1 MFPQAGPLGEEEVL
15 LKITTALKD
24 QTAQVGDAE
33 AVFNVCVNQ
42 SSPDGLE
49 ITWYKNGQQIDSSS
63 RKYEINF
70 VNGIVSLRIL
80 RIEESD
86 EGEYLCRIVKAN
98 HKLETAAKLHVK
110 AAEKKIK
117 KKVKKS
123 PSPTEAFEEP
133 PSFHLTLKDES
144 VKVGDRLVLAVTNTT
159 MPEPEVEWSRNGQKI
174 VESDQK
180 YRLRK
185 DKGRY
190 ELEII
195 ACELI
200 DSAEWKAVGKNA
212 FGTCESS
219 CQITVV
225 SPDGKQ
231 RPEFKRKLESLTVY
245 KTEMVKLEVT
255 VVGEPAPTVSWKRNG
270 TMLKQTEKYRIQS
283 DETSKK
289 YTLTIMD
296 SVVEDSGTY
305 EVVAKNSLGESSCS
319 CVVTVRDGSPR
330 TDEGEESH
338 APVFRMPLPAARELP
353 ENLEVTL
360 VCAVT
365 GTPTPKIEWNKDGK
379 PCANASATFENG
391 VCTLLIK
398 GAKRTHS
405 GLYTCTASNTHGEVK
420 STCVL
425 TIQPSEEA
433 ITMKP
438 KFKDPLSNV
447 SAIENTEV
455 VFECCVVGKPIP
467 QITWYKD
474 GLKMLMNS
482 RMLQY
487 VDRKGV
493 VRLNIMNVTPD
504 DAGEYTCE
512 AENSEGKDFTHAELK
527 VVDMGITKPTK
538 REPSPAREPTRPII
552 TRGLNDSKVHEGNR
566 ELLEVEVEAFPEA
579 TAEWY
584 FNGEKITESKL
595 LRTYFDGRIA
605 FLKIYEAK
613 KEHEGEYMCRI
624 SNNLGSVTTRCK
636 VTVEAATGTED
647 YLLNMPRFSQK
658 LENIS
663 VRVESETI
671 VLRCEAEGTP
681 QPEVRWLF
689 NGKAIHA
696 GPEIETKKEDNVYSL
711 EIKEF
716 SNKWCGTYTAIASNI
731 YGDAHCSADV
741 SFVDKES
748 LKIEETVPA
757 REDQSPVFTKALK
770 DKTAMAG
777 ETVNLKC
784 VITGVPDP
792 DITWLKDD
800 EVINTTRKRQLKF
813 DENGACTLTIS
824 NVSAED
830 TGIYMCTAR
839 NRAGVQSTEC
849 MLTIAS
855 TVGPDAHLV
864 TADTT
869 KGKKSK
875 PQFTRIPAST
885 INIGEGSPLELV
897 ARAIGEPAP
906 RITWQKDGKEITRT
920 NKLYSIRVTGTGES
934 ILCLECAVLKSSGQ
948 FTCIAEN
955 SEGSEQ
961 VDIQLIVTRAGYDT
975 TKKLA
980 PNFTKELE
988 DMGVVTGHPVTLKCT
1003 VEGRPDPHLS
1013 WFYVNDNRK
1022 TVPLSD
1028 LKGVWTEYR
1037 VGNEIE
1043 IRANTVVKTQQG
1055 TYQCVARNEHGESIT
1070 QCYLL
1075 VGETSDKP
1083 AGPPRF
1089 LKCLRDIW
1097 SPIGADVEFEVEIG
1111 GFPLPDLTWFHNGE
1125 KIIEKRQYQITY
1137 PTPTKCLLKISGIHV
1152 SDIGSYSVEA
1162 SNVHGTVQTNGS
1174 LNVGEPRNLKPPVF
1188 TGIETEEIVIQTFES
1203 YKTGDKKD
1211 VRRVHL
1217 HSKRKGAAPNF
1228 VVGLEDLELKAGDA
1242 AAVAGK
1248 LAKKR
1253 RKGPSRTDAKGLAE
1267 SVLAGTS
1274 LEEPGPVS
1282 MQDSKEEP
1290 STTLED
1296 IRFAVQERNKKPCR
1310 PKFLVKPKPKKSLEE
1325 YKSLRLKTAVSANPQ
1340 AEVTWDKNG
1349 MILETGNKY
1358 SIYHDGDFYYLEVH
1372 HVSVYDKGFYNCTA
1386 SNAEGIATCS
1396 SEVEVIAADAEKI
1409 ELMRRRSRKEPKAPT
1424 FVEVLPGK
1432 FKAQQGE
1439 TTSVECSVYG
1449 YPAPAISWHRNGTA
1463 LIPQPDRYQM
1473 FYDGECAT
1481 LKFINLSSAE
1491 AGTYT
1496 CKAENALGSASSQ
1509 MNLEVEGKKKTAADG
1524 TPPKFSFEKKVL
1536 DPVTDG
1542 SKAVLEAELVEGSKP
1557 VNVRWMHNRMEV
1569 TDSSGFTHG
1578 RIGDKMTLTIQ
1589 DAFPEDAGEYYCVA
1603 ENAVGTAKCCMTVQ
1617 IKEQTEKSLAE
1628 EMPIVKALNKT
1639 IDAEFGSTTIV
1650 SVSAKGHPDPVITW
1664 FKGGKQLAPGSKYQ
1678 TSNVE
1683 NVFHLRICELTAEDS
1698 GSYKLQA
1705 VNTSGSASAFVQV
1718 NVIEPPL
1725 GSTSVLPRFTRP
1737 PISLQLAVGQ
1747 KAELS
1752 CEFEGQ
1758 PRPVVSWFQG
1768 DRRLHDGDAD
1778 IEIESTATASRLSI
1792 LKVTEK
1798 HLGEYLCTIRNTFGE
1813 DLATAMILLE
1823 GSSAA
1828 LPPRRTGKTSPK

>member
-1 MFPQAGPLGEEEVL
+1 MPLQEETL

-24 QTAQVGDAE
+24 QITQVGDADV
-33 AVFNVCVNQ
+33 AFNVCVNQ
-42 SSPDGLE
+42 PTAEGLQ
-49 ITWYKNGQQIDSSS
+49 IKWHKNGSEIDLSKSGA
-63 RKYEINF
+63 KYETKF
-70 VNGIVSLRIL
+70 ANGILTLRIL
-80 RIEESD
+80 TVEETD
-86 EGEYLCRIVKAN
+86 AGEFLCQIYKGN
-98 HKLETAAKLHVK
+98 HKLATTAKLEVK
-110 AAEKKIK
+110 TAEKKPK
-117 KKVKKS
+117 KKTKKP
-123 PSPTEAFEEP
+123 PSSTEALEEP
-133 PSFHLTLKDES
+133 PKFHLTLKDET
-144 VKVGDRLVLAVTNTT
+144 VKIGDRMVLAITNTT
-159 MPEPEVEWSRNGQKI
+159 MPEPDVQWYRNGTEI
-174 VESDQK
+174 AESDAK
-180 YRLRK
+180 YRIRH

-195 ACELI
+195 SCEMV
-200 DSAEWKAVGKNA
+200 DSCEWKAIGKNPY
-212 FGTCESS
+212 GSCESS
-219 CQITVV
+219 CQLTVT

-231 RPEFKRKLESLTVY
+231 GPEFKRKLETVMVY
-245 KTEMVKLEVT
+245 KTEIIKLEVI
-255 VVGEPAPTVSWKRNG
+255 VIGQPAPTVTWKRNG
-270 TMLKQTEKYRIQS
+270 SALKHTDKHRILS
-283 DETSKK
+283 DETSGK
-289 YTLTIMD
+289 YTL
-296 SVVEDSGTY
+296 SVMESSIDDSGTY
-305 EVVAKNSLGESSCS
+305 EVIAKNLLGENKCS
-319 CVVTVRDGSPR
+319 CVVTVRDGTPR

-365 GTPTPKIEWNKDGK
+365 GTPTPKIEWTKDGK
-379 PCANASATFENG
+379 PCSNATATFENG

-398 GAKRTHS
+398 GAKKTHS

-425 TIQPSEEA
+425 TIQPEEETLA
-433 ITMKP
+433 MKP
-438 KFKDPLSNV
+438 KFKEPLSNV

-512 AENSEGKDFTHAELK
+512 AENTEGKDFSHAELK
-527 VVDMGITKPTK
+527 VVDMGITKPMK
-538 REPSPAREPTRPII
+538 RESSPQRTQSEPVI

-579 TAEWY
+579 TSEWY
-584 FNGEKITESKL
+584 FNGERVTESKL

-613 KEHEGEYMCRI
+613 KEHQGEYMCRI
-624 SNNLGSVTTRCK
+624 FNQLGSVTTRCK
-636 VTVEAATGTED
+636 VTVEAASETED
-647 YLLNMPRFSQK
+647 YLENMPKFSHK
-658 LENIS
+658 LENIT
-663 VRVESETI
+663 VRVEKETI
-671 VLRCEAEGTP
+671 VLRCQVEGKP

-696 GPEIETKKEDNVYSL
+696 TPEVETKKDNSVYSL
-711 EIKEF
+711 EIKDF
-716 SNKWCGTYTAIASNI
+716 SNKWCGTYTAVASNV

-741 SFVDKES
+741 SFVDKETA
-748 LKIEETVPA
+748 KIEETVPVQ
-757 REDQSPVFTKALK
+757 EDQSPVFTISLK

-784 VITGVPDP
+784 TVTGIPDP
-792 DITWLKDD
+792 QITWLKDN

-813 DENGACTLTIS
+813 DENGQCILTIAS
-824 NVSAED
+824 VTAED

-839 NRAGVQSTEC
+839 NRSGVQSTEC

-864 TADTT
+864 TADSTQE
-869 KGKKSK
+869 KKTK
-875 PQFTRIPAST
+875 PQFTRVPSKT
-885 INIGEGSPLELV
+885 VNIGEGSRLELA
-897 ARAIGEPAP
+897 ARAIGEPTP
-906 RITWQKDGKEITRT
+906 RITWQKDDKEITRT
-920 NKLYSIRVTGTGES
+920 NKLYSIRVTGNGES
-934 ILCLECAVLKSSGQ
+934 ILCLDCAVLKSSGQ

-955 SEGSEQ
+955 SEGIEKID
-961 VDIQLIVTRAGYDT
+961 VQLIVTKAAYDT
-975 TKKLA
+975 KQKQA
-980 PNFTKELE
+980 PNFAKELA
-988 DMGVVTGHPVTLKCT
+988 DMGVVMGHPVTLKCS
-1003 VEGRPDPHLS
+1003 VEGRPDPQLT
-1013 WFYVNDNRK
+1013 WFFINDARK
-1022 TVPLSD
+1022 SVPLSS

-1037 VGNEIE
+1037 IGNDVELK
-1043 IRANTVVKTQQG
+1043 ANTVVKTQQG
-1055 TYQCVARNEHGESIT
+1055 TYQCVAKNEHGEAIT

-1097 SPIGADVEFEVEIG
+1097 SPIGEDVEFEVEIG
-1111 GFPLPDLTWFHNGE
+1111 GFPLPELTWYHNGE
-1125 KIIEKRQYQITY
+1125 KITESRQYQINY
-1137 PTPTKCLLKISGIHV
+1137 PTPSKCTLKITGIHV

-1162 SNVHGTVQTNGS
+1162 SNIHGSVRTNGS
-1174 LNVGEPRNLKPPVF
+1174 LNIGKPRVAKPPVF
-1188 TGIETEEIVIQTFES
+1188 TGIETEEIIIQTFES
-1203 YKTGDKKD
+1203 YKKGEIEGQ
-1211 VRRVHL
+1211 RRVHL

-1228 VVGLEDLELKAGDA
+1228 VIGLEDMELKAGDT

-1248 LAKKR
+1248 LAKRR
-1253 RKGPSRTDAKGLAE
+1253 RKGGPSRTDAKGLAD

-1274 LEEPGPVS
+1274 LEEPGAITATTS
-1282 MQDSKEEP
+1282 RDSKDEP
-1290 STTLED
+1290 STTIED
-1296 IRFAVQERNKKPCR
+1296 IRFAVNERNKKPCR
-1310 PKFLVKPKPKKSLEE
+1310 PKYLVKPKPKKTLEE

-1340 AEVTWDKNG
+1340 ADVTWDRNG

-1372 HVSVYDKGFYNCTA
+1372 HVSRYDQGFYNCTA
-1386 SNAEGIATCS
+1386 SNTEGIATCS
-1396 SEVEVIAADAEKI
+1396 SEVEVIPADKEKM
-1409 ELMRRRSRKEPKAPT
+1409 EQMRRRSRKEPKGPT

-1432 FKAQQGE
+1432 FKTSKGE

-1449 YPAPAISWHRNGTA
+1449 YPAPAISWLRNGTA
-1463 LIPQPDRYQM
+1463 LIPQTDRYQM

-1481 LKFINLSSAE
+1481 LKFINLSSAD

-1509 MNLEVEGKKKTAADG
+1509 MNLEVEGPKKPGDG

-1542 SKAVLEAELVEGSKP
+1542 NKVLLEADVIEGSKP
-1557 VNVRWMHNRMEV
+1557 VNFRWMHNRVEV
-1569 TDSSGFTHG
+1569 TDSSGFTYA
-1578 RIGDKMTLTIQ
+1578 RQGDKMSLTIQ
-1589 DAFPEDAGEYYCVA
+1589 DAFPEDAGDYYCVA
-1603 ENAVGTAKCCMTVQ
+1603 ENAFGVAKCCLTVQ
-1617 IKEQTEKSLAE
+1617 VKEQTEKSIAE
-1628 EMPIVKALNKT
+1628 EMPVVKALTKI
-1639 IDAEFGSTTIV
+1639 IDAEFGATTIV
-1650 SVSAKGHPDPVITW
+1650 SISAKGHPDPVITW

-1683 NVFHLRICELTAEDS
+1683 NVFHLRICELTPEDS

-1705 VNTSGSASAFVQV
+1705 VNTSGASSAFVQV

-1725 GSTSVLPRFTRP
+1725 GSSSVLPRFTRP
-1737 PISLQLAVGQ
+1737 PISLQLSVGQ
-1747 KAELS
+1747 KAELT

-1758 PRPVVSWFQG
+1758 PRPVVSWFQA
-1768 DRRLHDGDAD
+1768 DRRLHDGDAE
-1778 IEIESTATASRLSI
+1778 IEIESTATTSRLSI
-1792 LKVTEK
+1792 VKVGEK
-1798 HLGEYLCTIRNTFGE
+1798 HLGEYLCTIRNSFGE

-1828 LPPRRTGKTSPK
+1828 LPARRTSKASPK